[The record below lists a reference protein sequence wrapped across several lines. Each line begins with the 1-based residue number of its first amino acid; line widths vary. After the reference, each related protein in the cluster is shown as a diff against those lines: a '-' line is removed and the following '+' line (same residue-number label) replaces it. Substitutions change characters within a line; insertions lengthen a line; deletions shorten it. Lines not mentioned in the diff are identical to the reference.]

1 MHPVLVF
8 CGRRR
13 LPLCCDN
20 LQGRTAAMDW
30 WVWDRSTNLRRQIA
44 AIRIKTFVRKSCSNL
59 WRIFGKLL
67 IIISIDESIDRW
79 TDPVHKYATDQ
90 RRACIFWPDI
100 RNRRIFKFFIF
111 SVIINSER
119 VLIIFDIPLNIYLS
133 IFLKIAE
140 IFFSS
145 RVSQASVRWIHS
157 FKSFRSSH
165 NEPLMMSRG

>member
-20 LQGRTAAMDW
+20 LQGRTAALDW

-59 WRIFGKLL
+59 SRIFGKLL
-67 IIISIDESIDRW
+67 IIISIDESIDGW

-100 RNRRIFKFFIF
+100 RNRRIFKFFVF

-119 VLIIFDIPLNIYLS
+119 VLIIFDIPLNIYIYIYLS

-140 IFFSS
+140 IFFWS
-145 RVSQASVRWIHS
+145 RVSQASSVRWIHS
-157 FKSFRSSH
+157 SKSSGRH
-165 NEPLMMSRG
+165 IMNL

>member
-20 LQGRTAAMDW
+20 LQGRNAALDW

-44 AIRIKTFVRKSCSNL
+44 SIRIKTFVRKSCSNL
-59 WRIFGKLL
+59 SRIFGKLL

-100 RNRRIFKFFIF
+100 RNRRIFKFFVF

-119 VLIIFDIPLNIYLS
+119 VLIIFDIPLNIFLS

-140 IFFSS
+140 IFFWS
-145 RVSQASVRWIHS
+145 RVSQASSVRWIHS
-157 FKSFRSSH
+157 SKSSGRH
-165 NEPLMMSRG
+165 IMNL